1 VHKASEE
8 VSAAECI
15 GRKVLVNGASDGNG
29 SSCDVKF
36 MTVKQLLVFWRTN
49 HEKINQSIQ
58 AGIQTLCND
67 PDAGIKYFTCG
78 VQLKCQETP
87 F

>member
-1 VHKASEE
+1 MRLKGFLPLNVLDVKFLSTVLPMATD
-8 VSAAECI
+8 
-15 GRKVLVNGASDGNG
+15 KVA
-29 SSCDVKF
+29 DVKF
-36 MTVKQLLVFWRTN
+36 MTVKQLLVFWGTN
-49 HEKINQSIQ
+49 HEKTDQSIQ